1 MSDSEKKSRRS
12 ARVAG
17 AAAVISGGRYIAWN
31 LRFLKERFSMPLL
44 QKNIKR
50 LYENAKNPQQPALC
64 SLTVAQLSRSIICHR
79 FLQIAFTLIC
89 VYSLIV
95 TARGVA
101 AIIRFDVLTQWLLAG
116 PMLIVIAAVQIAIS
130 TKSISAQRAER
141 AARSI
146 K

>member
-1 MSDSEKKSRRS
+1 MIDSEKKSRRS

-17 AAAVISGGRYIAWN
+17 AAAVISGTRYIVWN
-31 LRFLKERFSMPLL
+31 FKFLRERLSMPFL
-44 QKNIKR
+44 QKNIKS
-50 LYENAKNPQQPALC
+50 LYANAKNPQQPAL
-64 SLTVAQLSRSIICHR
+64 SALTVAQLSRSIISHR

-101 AIIRFDVLTQWLLAG
+101 AIVRFDVLTQWLLAG
-116 PMLIVIAAVQIAIS
+116 PLLIVIAVAQIAIS
-130 TKSISAQRAER
+130 TKSLSAQRAER